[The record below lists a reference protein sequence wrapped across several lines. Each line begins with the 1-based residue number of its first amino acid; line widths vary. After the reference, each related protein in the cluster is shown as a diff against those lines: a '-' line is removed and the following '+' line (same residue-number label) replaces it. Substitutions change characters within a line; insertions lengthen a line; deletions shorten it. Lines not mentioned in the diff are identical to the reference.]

1 MENVARQSPWRR
13 ARCLFALSERRDLI
27 TLLAL
32 HSPFISEST
41 HDVIQTKLT
50 HFPPQIR
57 FGLSVQSCVSAV
69 EWLGLCQQK
78 KGDERND
85 WYSGRNQ
92 QDTDNNSKVLC
103 ANLSRWRLKVFSG
116 LKVSLLSDVQGQD
129 KLFKTLDWWVT
140 GSSFLWTC

>member
-13 ARCLFALSERRDLI
+13 ARCLFRSLRTAWPNNTPHPAL
-27 TLLAL
+27 
-32 HSPFISEST
+32 PFYLREYAWC
-41 HDVIQTKLT
+41 HPDQTDS
-50 HFPPQIR
+50 FSPQIQ

-69 EWLGLCQQK
+69 EWLGLCQQI

-85 WYSGRNQ
+85 WYSRSNQ